1 MSYLQSMTMMSGE
14 HDVLPTEHDK
24 HDVQSGESM
33 MSYLQSMTMMSGEH
47 DVLPTEH
54 DNDVWRA

>member
-1 MSYLQSMTMMSGE
+1 
-14 HDVLPTEHDK
+14 
-24 HDVQSGESM
+24 

-54 DNDVWRA
+54 DNDVWRACMMSYLQSMTMMSGEHDVLPTEHDK

>member
-1 MSYLQSMTMMSGE
+1 MSYLQSMTVMSGE
-14 HDVLPTEHDK
+14 HEVLPTEHDK
-24 HDVQSGESM
+24 HDVRAWR
-33 MSYLQSMTMMSGEH
+33 EH

>member
-14 HDVLPTEHDK
+14 HDV
-24 HDVQSGESM
+24 
-33 MSYLQSMTMMSGEH
+33 QSMTMMSGEH